1 MDQQRLSRKD
11 LIRYH
16 KFQYLFIRKEELYR
30 LMKRIIPIIV
40 VIICLTACKKT
51 KIEPEGPTDVRV
63 FNDSE
68 QLFENVTVNTSG
80 GEHNFGT
87 VNAHSY
93 SSYHRFDKAYPKAD
107 ISLTVGST
115 IYSTVQQD
123 YTYMQYMGQMKI
135 TYKIFISNE
144 AGHLLDTDVVP
155 EGPL

>member
-1 MDQQRLSRKD
+1 LPGKD
-11 LIRYH
+11 LIKYC
-16 KFQYLFIRKEELYR
+16 KFPYLFNRKEKPYR
-30 LMKRIIPIIV
+30 LMKRIVPLLAIV
-40 VIICLTACKKT
+40 ICLTACKKT

-63 FNDSE
+63 YNNSDRI
-68 QLFENVTVNTSG
+68 FENVVVNTSG
-80 GEHNFGT
+80 GIFDFG
-87 VNAHSY
+87 NLEPQAY

-107 ISLTVGST
+107 ISLTMGGT
-115 IYSTVQQD
+115 LYSTVQQD